1 MMSVCETRASVPP
14 RPSSRGPSPGKA
26 RGPGSGPGREVHVF
40 ALGVLALAM
49 LVLLMPAVAF
59 GQSREVRP
67 GELALEVSVEERQAT
82 PYTQEMV
89 LLTIRGTYRR
99 YITREKLV
107 QPELEGFNW
116 SQLGP
121 DTWRDERVD
130 GRKVKVF
137 IRRMA
142 VYPERPG
149 ELTIGAFRHRLTLT
163 DEGDDWFEHDVASEP
178 ITIKVEPAPADGD
191 WWFPV
196 RQLEVSDQWSNAPDQ
211 LTPGE
216 GVLRVIRVEALGA
229 TPEMIPPMPEL
240 SSPSGMIFAHP
251 EKRLIQLTPEG
262 PKTIAFWRWT
272 IRPGNDVSAVVESL
286 SFDYYD
292 TTMREKRTVEIN
304 AQRVAYGARVRASG
318 AGAPTTAQAVPE
330 PAEAVLPG
338 GPALAAALAVFAAAL
353 ALGLRGRA
361 WSGVPR
367 LSDWVPGWHP
377 QRRALR
383 RAARAGR
390 VGEVRKA
397 LVALSGADPGA
408 ETYRKRL
415 AELDRAVY
423 SGAAPPGDVTRFA
436 R

>member
-1 MMSVCETRASVPP
+1 M
-14 RPSSRGPSPGKA
+14 
-26 RGPGSGPGREVHVF
+26 F
-40 ALGVLALAM
+40 AVGVLALAM
-49 LVLLMPAVAF
+49 FVLLIPAIAS
-59 GQSREVRP
+59 GQTREVRP
-67 GELALEVSVEERQAT
+67 GELKLEVSVEERQAT
-82 PYTQEMV
+82 PFTREMV

-121 DTWRDERVD
+121 DTWREERVD

-149 ELTIGAFRHRLTLT
+149 DLTIGAFRHRLTLT

-178 ITIKVEPAPADGD
+178 ITIEVDPAPADGE

-272 IRPGNDVSAVVESL
+272 IRPGNDVSAVVEPL
-286 SFDYYD
+286 GFDYYD
-292 TTMREKRTVEIN
+292 TTTREKRTVEIN
-304 AQRVAYGARVRASG
+304 AQRVAYGERVTESG
-318 AGAPTTAQAVPE
+318 AGAPATAQAVPE

-361 WSGVPR
+361 WTGVPR

-383 RAARAGR
+383 CAARAGR

-397 LVALSGADPGA
+397 LVALSGAGPGA
-408 ETYRKRL
+408 ETYRTRL
-415 AELDRAVY
+415 AELDRAIY
-423 SGAAPPGDVTRFA
+423 SGAARPGDLMRFA

>member
-1 MMSVCETRASVPP
+1 
-14 RPSSRGPSPGKA
+14 
-26 RGPGSGPGREVHVF
+26 
-40 ALGVLALAM
+40 M
-49 LVLLMPAVAF
+49 LVLLMPAMAF
-59 GQSREVRP
+59 GQTREVHP

-82 PYTQEMV
+82 PFTREMV

-99 YITREKLV
+99 YITREMLV

-121 DTWRDERVD
+121 DTWREERMD

-149 ELTIGAFRHRLTLT
+149 TLTIGAFRHRLTLT
-163 DEGDDWFEHDVASEP
+163 DEGDDWFEHEVASEP
-178 ITIKVEPAPADGD
+178 LTIEVAAAPEGSG

-196 RQLEVSDQWSNAPDQ
+196 RRLEVSDTWSNAPDQ
-211 LTPGE
+211 LVPGE

-240 SSPSGMIFAHP
+240 NSPSGMIFAHP

-272 IRPGNDVSAVVESL
+272 VRPGNDVSAVVEPL
-286 SFDYYD
+286 SFDYFD
-292 TTMREKRTVEIN
+292 TTTRETRTVEID
-304 AQRVAYGARVRASG
+304 AQRVAYGARLPRSG
-318 AGAPTTAQAVPE
+318 ADAQAATGPE

-338 GPALAAALAVFAAAL
+338 GPALGAALAVFVAAL
-353 ALGLRGRA
+353 MLGLRGRS
-361 WSGVPR
+361 WSGLPR
-367 LSDWVPGWHP
+367 VSDWVPALHP
-377 QRRALR
+377 KRRALR

-390 VGEVRKA
+390 VGEMRQA
-397 LVALSGADPGA
+397 LVALSQAGRGA
-408 ETYRKRL
+408 ETYRARL
-415 AELDRAVY
+415 AELDRAIFA
-423 SGAAPPGDVTRFA
+423 GTGEPGDLTRFA